1 MKEGKNEG
9 NDIEGENQ
17 PRTQVHIHDKGGVE
31 LWEYGNFK
39 LENLGEDN
47 HESPVL
53 TALHPTGLDVK
64 AGNWVIRCLVLEWG
78 CEFST

>member
-1 MKEGKNEG
+1 M
-9 NDIEGENQ
+9 
-17 PRTQVHIHDKGGVE
+17 GV
-31 LWEYGNFK
+31 WKFFK
-39 LENLGEDN
+39 LENLGEEN

-78 CEFST
+78 FEFRT